1 VIEIDRTVVSDA
13 TGDAMD
19 MSAGRRSRRKNVQPD
34 ENGSAEP
41 AVRKRQRG
49 STAVYEDMR
58 EDILSLK
65 MAPGSVLDE
74 VALGERFG
82 LSRTPIREALLM
94 LSRED
99 LVTFLPSRSA
109 IVAPHTMSNTHEYM
123 DTLMLLSRAI
133 MRLAAEMRTP
143 AALQEIRARQQ
154 AYARAAGGT
163 DVHAIVAADL
173 AFHRA
178 VSAASGNEFL
188 ARFYRLTL
196 DYGRRMYLLY
206 YYPLFGSAEREACI
220 ADHSDMADA
229 LERGDAERSEQLI
242 SRHVLSELR
251 VIQQSLEPKVGTR
264 FSLGTST
271 ATPI

>member
-1 VIEIDRTVVSDA
+1 MRARKIDVPRGLASRLVSEDWRE
-13 TGDAMD
+13 MPLD
-19 MSAGRRSRRKNVQPD
+19 MPAGRRKRGKAGRVD
-34 ENGSAEP
+34 EAVEAEP
-41 AVRKRQRG
+41 AQRRRERG

-58 EDILSLK
+58 EDILTLK

-143 AALQEIRARQQ
+143 RTVEPIRAQQQ
-154 AYARAAGGT
+154 AHAEAASGD
-163 DVHAIVAADL
+163 DVHRIVAADL

-178 VSAASGNEFL
+178 ISVASGNAFL
-188 ARFYRLTL
+188 GKFYQLTL
-196 DYGRRMYLLY
+196 DYGRRMQLLY
-206 YYPLFGSAEREACI
+206 YYPMFGRAEREACI
-220 ADHSDMADA
+220 AEHAEMADA
-229 LERGDAERSEQLI
+229 I
-242 SRHVLSELR
+242 
-251 VIQQSLEPKVGTR
+251 
-264 FSLGTST
+264 
-271 ATPI
+271 

>member
-1 VIEIDRTVVSDA
+1 
-13 TGDAMD
+13 MD
-19 MSAGRRSRRKNVQPD
+19 MSAGRR
-34 ENGSAEP
+34 
-41 AVRKRQRG
+41 RKRGQATGNGGTEATARKRERG

-99 LVTFLPSRSA
+99 LVTFLPGRSA
-109 IVAPHTMSNTHEYM
+109 IVAQHKMSNTHEYM

-143 AALQEIRARQQ
+143 AALAEIRARQQ
-154 AYARAAGGT
+154 AYAEAAGKT
-163 DVHAIVAADL
+163 DVHAIIAADL

-178 VSAASGNEFL
+178 ISAASGNEFL

-196 DYGRRMYLLY
+196 DYGRRMHLLY
-206 YYPLFGSAEREACI
+206 YYPLFGAAEREARV
-220 ADHSDMADA
+220 ADHADMTDA

-242 SRHVLSELR
+242 GRHVLSELR
-251 VIQQSLEPKVGTR
+251 IMQQSLEPKVGTR
-264 FSLGTST
+264 FSLGAST
-271 ATPI
+271 AAVGQ

>member
-1 VIEIDRTVVSDA
+1 MPASRRGRRKSLPAGDRAEA
-13 TGDAMD
+13 TG
-19 MSAGRRSRRKNVQPD
+19 
-34 ENGSAEP
+34 
-41 AVRKRQRG
+41 RKRERG

-58 EDILSLK
+58 EDILALK

-74 VALGERFG
+74 VALGQRFG

-99 LVTFLPSRSA
+99 MVTFLPRRSA

-133 MRLAAEMRTP
+133 MRLAAEMRT
-143 AALQEIRARQQ
+143 AATLAEVRTRQQ
-154 AYARAAGGT
+154 AYAEAAKLSEV
-163 DVHAIVAADL
+163 DAIVAADL

-178 VSAASGNEFL
+178 ISVASGNDFL

-196 DYGRRMYLLY
+196 DYGRRMHLLY
-206 YYPLFGSAEREACI
+206 YYPLFGPAVRDACM
-220 ADHSDMADA
+220 ADHAEMVDA
-229 LERGDAERSEQLI
+229 IERGDAERSEALI

-251 VIQQSLEPKVGTR
+251 LMQQSLEPKVGTK
-264 FSLGTST
+264 FSLGTLSGT
-271 ATPI
+271 RR

>member
-1 VIEIDRTVVSDA
+1 
-13 TGDAMD
+13 MP
-19 MSAGRRSRRKNVQPD
+19 AGRRRRLAKSGRAD
-34 ENGSAEP
+34 ENGSTTG
-41 AVRKRQRG
+41 RKRERG

-74 VALGERFG
+74 VALGKRFG

-99 LVTFLPSRSA
+99 LVTFLPGRSA
-109 IVAPHTMSNTHEYM
+109 VVAPHTMSNTHEYM

-143 AALQEIRARQQ
+143 AALADIRARQQ
-154 AYARAAGGT
+154 TYAEAARGA
-163 DVHAIVAADL
+163 DIDAIIATDL

-178 VSAASGNEFL
+178 ISAASGNEFL

-196 DYGRRMYLLY
+196 DYGRRMQLLY
-206 YYPLFGSAEREACI
+206 YYQLFSTAERNARI
-220 ADHSDMADA
+220 ADHAEMADA

-242 SRHVLSELR
+242 SRHLLAELR
-251 VIQQSLEPKVGTR
+251 VMQQSLEPKVGTR
-264 FSLGTST
+264 FSLATSE
-271 ATPI
+271 AGSR